1 MNSCTLDS
9 SNQGWFT
16 TALVIQ
22 LITCVF
28 GVIGTSLSLWCL
40 LTCKRIQTGMKIQL
54 GLFFTFLLLL
64 CAVAMPGAVVVEFR
78 SWLCWEESPALRLGF
93 VGLYTIA
100 VALERNIFAV
110 IALYRLV
117 AVCFPQKYKVLSRWA
132 VVTAVDACVCAGV
145 LALWIPIFLRQDAQA
160 VDLNNPSSYSMGL
173 VLYYM
178 VFLFPIFVC
187 VFAYAILII
196 VMMVRR
202 RKAEQNSG
210 LRPSCNDQVNLAVGA
225 LILTNLLLDGPHIIV
240 HILAIPSKDLAFI
253 LIHVVYRLHIA
264 LDPFIFISLNLHY
277 RRKILRRGLA
287 CCPACAS
294 LVGGT
299 LATTTAESSS
309 RRPDSVGQ
317 KVHPSCSTQV

>member
-1 MNSCTLDS
+1 MMS
-9 SNQGWFT
+9 
-16 TALVIQ
+16 
-22 LITCVF
+22 
-28 GVIGTSLSLWCL
+28 
-40 LTCKRIQTGMKIQL
+40 
-54 GLFFTFLLLL
+54 
-64 CAVAMPGAVVVEFR
+64 
-78 SWLCWEESPALRLGF
+78 
-93 VGLYTIA
+93 
-100 VALERNIFAV
+100 
-110 IALYRLV
+110 
-117 AVCFPQKYKVLSRWA
+117 
-132 VVTAVDACVCAGV
+132 
-145 LALWIPIFLRQDAQA
+145 IFL
-160 VDLNNPSSYSMGL
+160 PSNIISHRKEKKEEKKKMHCLIENYF
-173 VLYYM
+173 
-178 VFLFPIFVC
+178 FLQ
-187 VFAYAILII
+187 
-196 VMMVRR
+196 MMVRR

-264 LDPFIFISLNLHY
+264 LDPFIFIGLNLHY